1 MSKPHTCAYKI
12 CVVTSYP
19 AAREPRAPKHVVA
32 ALEAIPAAEVCFVDM
47 AAVDEHLDDP
57 QELRGLNRLERITL
71 RVPTRK
77 SAPVGWAY
85 RKIKSFLASRL
96 FALTKRATPAAL
108 SPRAVGL
115 ARSLKRIKADL
126 YIAHNVDTL
135 LPAAI
140 AANANRARLIFDCME
155 FYADMGDSQ
164 SAIESEATTKIE
176 AAILPHCDLVLATSE
191 SLAEA
196 LRDTY
201 KIAKPLSLL
210 NVPPITRTLPAKED
224 HRGLRLYWR
233 NSVIGF
239 GQRGL
244 DDALVALTLLPDDVV
259 LALQGRLPLDGGQ
272 ALRSRI
278 AKLRLTHR
286 VTIHPPYSP
295 GQAVAEAAMHD
306 VGLCMERRGP
316 ANHEYTVSNKL
327 FDYMMAGLAVIVPDL
342 DGLARAVKYAEGGLI
357 YQAGSPQSLAEQI
370 LALYRDPALLAS
382 FASASRE
389 YALTEGNVAHV
400 MLKFKQALVTCVPR
414 SSAPRVDQ
422 PGMN

>member
-1 MSKPHTCAYKI
+1 M
-12 CVVTSYP
+12 VT
-19 AAREPRAPKHVVA
+19 
-32 ALEAIPAAEVCFVDM
+32 
-47 AAVDEHLDDP
+47 
-57 QELRGLNRLERITL
+57 
-71 RVPTRK
+71 
-77 SAPVGWAY
+77 
-85 RKIKSFLASRL
+85 FLASRL
-96 FALTKRATPAAL
+96 FVLTKRATPAVL
-108 SPRAVGL
+108 GPRAVGL
-115 ARSLKRIKADL
+115 ARGLRRIKADL

-164 SAIESEATTKIE
+164 SAIESAVTAQIE
-176 AAILPHCDLVLATSE
+176 AAILPRCDLVLATSE

-196 LRDTY
+196 LKDTY
-201 KIAKPLSLL
+201 RIPKPLPLL

-244 DDALVALTLLPDDVV
+244 DDALVALTHLPEDVV
-259 LALQGRLPLDGGQ
+259 LSVQGRLPLDGGQ
-272 ALRSRI
+272 ALHSRI
-278 AKLRLTHR
+278 AELGLSHR
-286 VTIHPPYSP
+286 VTISPPYSP
-295 GQAVAEAAMHD
+295 GQAVAEAALHD

-342 DGLARAVKYAEGGLI
+342 DGLARAVKYTEGGLI

-370 LALYRDPALLAS
+370 LALYRDPTLLAS

-389 YALTEGNVAHV
+389 YALAEGNVEHEV
-400 MLKFKQALVTCVPR
+400 LKFKQALVACVSR
-414 SSAPRVDQ
+414 SNTPTS
-422 PGMN
+422 

>member
-1 MSKPHTCAYKI
+1 MSKWHTGTYKI

-32 ALEAIPAAEVCFVDM
+32 ALEAIPSAEVCFVDM
-47 AAVDEHLDDP
+47 AAVDEYLDDP
-57 QELRGLNRLERITL
+57 QELRDHNRLSRITL

-77 SAPVGWAY
+77 TAPIGWAY
-85 RKIKSFLASRL
+85 RKMVSFLASRL
-96 FALTKRATPAAL
+96 FVLTKKATPAVL
-108 SPRAVGL
+108 GPRAVGL
-115 ARSLKRIKADL
+115 ARSLRRIKADL

-140 AANANRARLIFDCME
+140 AANANRSKLIFDCME

-164 SAIESEATTKIE
+164 SAIESAATAQIE
-176 AAILPHCDLVLATSE
+176 AAILPRCDLVLATSE
-191 SLAEA
+191 SLAEV
-196 LRDTY
+196 LKDTY

-210 NVPPITRTLPAKED
+210 NVPPITRIPPAKED
-224 HRGLRLYWR
+224 RRGLRLYWR

-244 DDALVALTLLPDDVV
+244 DDALVALTLLSEEVV

-272 ALRSRI
+272 ALHSRV
-278 AKLRLTHR
+278 AELGLTHR

-342 DGLARAVKYAEGGLI
+342 DGLARAVKYAEGGLV

-370 LALYRDPALLAS
+370 LALYRDPTLLAS

-389 YALTEGNVAHV
+389 YALAEGNVEHE
-400 MLKFKQALVTCVPR
+400 MLKFKQALVACVSR
-414 SSAPRVDQ
+414 SSTPTS
-422 PGMN
+422 

>member
-1 MSKPHTCAYKI
+1 MSKRHTGTYKI

-32 ALEAIPAAEVCFVDM
+32 TLEAIPAAEVCFVDI

-57 QELRGLNRLERITL
+57 QELDGHERLHRITL

-77 SAPVGWAY
+77 SAPIRWAY
-85 RKIKSFLASRL
+85 RKMVSFLATRI
-96 FALTKRATPAAL
+96 FALTKKVTPAVL
-108 SPRAVGL
+108 GPRAVGL
-115 ARSLKRIKADL
+115 ARSLRRIKADL

-135 LPAAI
+135 LPAAM

-164 SAIESEATTKIE
+164 SPIESAATAQIE
-176 AAILPHCDLVLATSE
+176 AAILPRCDLVLATSE
-191 SLAEA
+191 SLAVA
-196 LRDTY
+196 LRDAYTL
-201 KIAKPLSLL
+201 AKPLSLL
-210 NVPPITRTLPAKED
+210 NVPPVTRTLPAKED
-224 HRGLRLYWR
+224 YPGLRLYWR

-244 DDALVALTLLPDDVV
+244 DDALVALTLLPEKVV
-259 LALQGRLPLDGGQ
+259 LTLQGRLPLDGGQ
-272 ALRSRI
+272 ALHSRI
-278 AKLRLTHR
+278 AELGLTHR
-286 VTIHPPYSP
+286 VTISPPYSP

-370 LALYRDPALLAS
+370 LTLYRDPTLLAS

-389 YALTEGNVAHV
+389 YALSEGNVEHE
-400 MLKFKQALVTCVPR
+400 MLKFKQALVACVSQ
-414 SSAPRVDQ
+414 SSPPQVHAPTT
-422 PGMN
+422 